1 MITIGPDKGIYKQN
15 WHDVNKQSQI
25 IYILLDDSDKSIL
38 ETINATI
45 ISDDQGFHKG
55 ISR

>member
-25 IYILLDDSDKSIL
+25 IYILLGYSDKSIL

-45 ISDDQGFHKG
+45 ISDDQGFHSG
-55 ISR
+55 ISQ

>member
-1 MITIGPDKGIYKQN
+1 MITIGPDKEIYKQN
-15 WHDVNKQSQI
+15 WHNVNKQSQI

-45 ISDDQGFHKG
+45 ISDDQEFHKR
-55 ISR
+55 ISQ